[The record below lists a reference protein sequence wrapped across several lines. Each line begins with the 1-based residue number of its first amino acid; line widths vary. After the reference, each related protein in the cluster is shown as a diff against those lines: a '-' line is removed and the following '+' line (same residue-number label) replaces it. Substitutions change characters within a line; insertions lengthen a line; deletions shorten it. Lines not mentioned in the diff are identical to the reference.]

1 MEKER
6 ISVFQLVVLLYV
18 CRSFNLLT
26 ATLHDVGAGYGAVQ
40 LAAYPLAAVF
50 QLALMLPVWLLT
62 RETGKG
68 LGESAKE
75 AAGRWGLLF
84 SLLGAGYLL
93 TTTALTL
100 SSMGNFLVNTAFPG
114 AKAEFFLVTLTLAAG
129 YGAALGIEGL
139 SRAALLLCVAFSLGL
154 FLILLGVA
162 DRVGSLENGKDADI
176 AIFSGNPMESFT
188 ETLYTILEGEVIY
201 ARNEKQKVRKKC

>member
-1 MEKER
+1 M
-6 ISVFQLVVLLYV
+6 
-18 CRSFNLLT
+18 
-26 ATLHDVGAGYGAVQ
+26 Q

-129 YGAALGIEGL
+129 YGAALGSEGL
-139 SRAALLLCVAFSLGL
+139 SVQRFCCAWPFRWG
-154 FLILLGVA
+154 F
-162 DRVGSLENGKDADI
+162 
-176 AIFSGNPMESFT
+176 F
-188 ETLYTILEGEVIY
+188 
-201 ARNEKQKVRKKC
+201 

>member
-100 SSMGNFLVNTAFPG
+100 SSMGNFLVNTAGSPPSG
-114 AKAEFFLVTLTLAAG
+114 TT
-129 YGAALGIEGL
+129 
-139 SRAALLLCVAFSLGL
+139 SRAGQIWPKKSCGSTAMTTSWLPLSAASCPGVKSSLT
-154 FLILLGVA
+154 
-162 DRVGSLENGKDADI
+162 GSA
-176 AIFSGNPMESFT
+176 PT
-188 ETLYTILEGEVIY
+188 P
-201 ARNEKQKVRKKC
+201 